1 MALDRVGFIGILK
14 SLIRKATGF
23 NHDTGPVGDSD
34 SFEVSNEGIDLD
46 CLVTVAH
53 KFSENEDTLL
63 ATVTESAFDNNK
75 IVQKCLKV
83 SSLYPDCSTNSVMF
97 LRSVLEKLS

>member
-14 SLIRKATGF
+14 SLILKATGF
-23 NHDTGPVGDSD
+23 NHDTGLVGDSD
-34 SFEVSNEGIDLD
+34 NFEVSNEGIDLD

-63 ATVTESAFDNNK
+63 ATVTQSDFVNNN

-83 SSLYPDCSTNSVMF
+83 SS
-97 LRSVLEKLS
+97 